1 MKLSSSFAALSAA
14 VVVALCIG
22 QAHAETVNAPLGLS
36 QVNDEGV
43 PITPLTYLNLEPSSK
58 ELSDAAKKVTTP
70 PPLPKHPKRLLN
82 PADELKPYVGQ
93 LSSPGLSVRAEL
105 GHSLIPSLPIL
116 GNLDNEGDHRTDVA
130 EPKKRLV
137 GPLEVLKPGE
147 GTQYLPEN
155 HQTLGQRTVHPLN
168 RRADSPLDL
177 SFFGKNLDELAPKL
191 PAGKRAT
198 DTGLNLLGAD
208 VPLDKLPIP
217 GLKRQADVKPLD
229 LGLKTGNAQDAD
241 AAKSLLGGLLPI
253 KRLLSNDNPLAPAA
267 PASEADDGSSGLSV
281 LGNNVPLNKLAA
293 PGMRRQADVKP
304 LDLGLKTGN
313 AQDADAAK
321 SLLGGLLPIK
331 RDGDVKPVDLGLKT
345 GNAQDAE
352 RANDFLGSLL
362 GGKRDTITPDNLNL
376 DSVKPI
382 VNQGAATVMPIV
394 LNQVKSKASPAVQ
407 GIKAANGLCSAFGC
421 QNAVQGALGGV
432 TKELPLPQARALGDK
447 DMFEHGLLGGN
458 GEINGIPVRR
468 ADPLTDTVLGA
479 SDEARDAILGVKDQA
494 DNAAGAFVKNMYSKH
509 GEVQTKRDLTLP
521 GYALLPG
528 TGPMAKEGAQELI
541 DFLDLPVPGL
551 KRMDKLRRKE

>member
-1 MKLSSSFAALSAA
+1 MKLTSSFAALSAA

-130 EPKKRLV
+130 APPKKRLV

-168 RRADSPLDL
+168 RRADSPVDL

-208 VPLDKLPIP
+208 VPLDKLPLP
-217 GLKRQADVKPLD
+217 GLK
-229 LGLKTGNAQDAD
+229 
-241 AAKSLLGGLLPI
+241 
-253 KRLLSNDNPLAPAA
+253 
-267 PASEADDGSSGLSV
+267 
-281 LGNNVPLNKLAA
+281 
-293 PGMRRQADVKP
+293 RQADVKP

>member
-168 RRADSPLDL
+168 RRADSPVDL

-191 PAGKRAT
+191 PAGKRAS

-208 VPLDKLPIP
+208 VPLDKLPLP
-217 GLKRQADVKPLD
+217 GLKRQAD
-229 LGLKTGNAQDAD
+229 
-241 AAKSLLGGLLPI
+241 
-253 KRLLSNDNPLAPAA
+253 
-267 PASEADDGSSGLSV
+267 
-281 LGNNVPLNKLAA
+281 
-293 PGMRRQADVKP
+293 
-304 LDLGLKTGN
+304 
-313 AQDADAAK
+313 
-321 SLLGGLLPIK
+321 
-331 RDGDVKPVDLGLKT
+331 T

-528 TGPMAKEGAQELI
+528 TGPMAKQGAQELI

>member
-1 MKLSSSFAALSAA
+1 MKLTSSFAALSAA

-43 PITPLTYLNLEPSSK
+43 PITPLTYLNLEPV
-58 ELSDAAKKVTTP
+58 EQGA
-70 PPLPKHPKRLLN
+70 
-82 PADELKPYVGQ
+82 
-93 LSSPGLSVRAEL
+93 L
-105 GHSLIPSLPIL
+105 GRRQ
-116 GNLDNEGDHRTDVA
+116 EGDYASASSQAPQASAQPGGRAQAVRRPA
-130 EPKKRLV
+130 QQP
-137 GPLEVLKPGE
+137 GPLGARRAR
-147 GTQYLPEN
+147 TQP
-155 HQTLGQRTVHPLN
+155 HPLVAHPGQPRQRGRPPH
-168 RRADSPLDL
+168 RR
-177 SFFGKNLDELAPKL
+177 G
-191 PAGKRAT
+191 RAQE
-198 DTGLNLLGAD
+198 AS
-208 VPLDKLPIP
+208 
-217 GLKRQADVKPLD
+217 RRSARDVKPLD

-253 KRLLSNDNPLAPAA
+253 KRLLSNDNPLAPSA

-281 LGNNVPLNKLAA
+281 LGNNVPLNKLAV

-407 GIKAANGLCSAFGC
+407 GIKAANGLHG
-421 QNAVQGALGGV
+421 
-432 TKELPLPQARALGDK
+432 ALGDK

-541 DFLDLPVPGL
+541 DFLDLPCPV
-551 KRMDKLRRKE
+551 LRGWTSSGARSRLLVARLSC